1 VFSGAQD
8 ALAEILR
15 TEMDRCDRYHTMV
28 GLVAFRLPQEDISSA
43 TVGTLVAEI
52 SRRLRSSDHTACL
65 EDGTILL
72 IVPEDIQSL
81 PRLQRRVTTVLRN
94 LTENDALTV
103 QTSSRV
109 YPGGGDSPAQLIN
122 SVLGA
127 LPG

>member
-1 VFSGAQD
+1 
-8 ALAEILR
+8 
-15 TEMDRCDRYHTMV
+15 M
-28 GLVAFRLPQEDISSA
+28 
-43 TVGTLVAEI
+43 
-52 SRRLRSSDHTACL
+52 
-65 EDGTILL
+65 

-94 LTENDALTV
+94 LTENDGLTV